1 MQVRHLTAI
10 ALTALAAAGALDGVA
25 TEPARANET
34 LWSCGLTN
42 AGGVNRVFAPSHAPG
57 LSVADH
63 CSAGHGL
70 DLGAPGTTYAG
81 QNARWQAN
89 APAGLRIVVV
99 YIPPG
104 EMVAKVVNNG
114 TGYGGGVYWSGGGQG
129 FVDEGSHFGASG
141 FSSSYVGFQL
151 VCGYKVCRAGNA
163 GPDVEVH
170 DIGLQVQETQGPA
183 LTAGAGLW
191 QSSGW
196 VRSDWPLSFTGDSPS
211 GVCALSASLDGQ
223 PVGAAQFPLND
234 TVWHQCAATGLAT
247 TVHTSQFPNGAAS
260 LTLHGSDAAQVSTP
274 DSFTTR
280 TIYTDNQLPS
290 VSFAGPSDA
299 SAAAGTQFVTV
310 NGAAGPSGVSQVGC
324 SLDGGPSQS
333 YAQASV
339 QVPVSG
345 VGIHHLTCN
354 AANSARDA
362 AGQVATS
369 APQTWTLSIREPT
382 VGVLSFSRLVNA
394 LRCHR
399 VTVRVSRPGRVVLVH
414 RRHKVVAV
422 HRRGHSRLE
431 RVERCR
437 PRVVLRRVTTVVTVR
452 RHHKLVK
459 VKRTRTVRVV
469 LVPHV
474 VGERVKRVPYGHA
487 TPVGGWLGTAAGTG
501 LGGQPVQLL
510 TAPDNGQHA
519 FTPLTVVTTAP
530 NGFWSVHL
538 PAGPSRLVIA
548 TYQGGPLTEPDFSGL
563 VRVVVPAK
571 VRLIS
576 VTRRVAWG
584 QTVRIVG
591 QLEGGYLP
599 PGGALV
605 RLRIGQGSAVLT
617 YGVETH
623 VTGSGRFTTAYR
635 FGAGDPA
642 VHRAFFFQLASLP
655 TGNYP
660 YAPAASRR
668 LSVIVGGHPAAT
680 HNGATGPRQ
689 RRHHHR
695 AHRGRHHRR

>member
-1 MQVRHLTAI
+1 VRARYLIAI
-10 ALTALAAAGALDGVA
+10 TVAVLAAGGTLDGVA
-25 TEPARANET
+25 AEPARANET
-34 LWSCGLTN
+34 VWSCGLAN
-42 AGGVNRVFAPSHAPG
+42 AGGVNHVFTASSVPG
-57 LSVADH
+57 TITYDH
-63 CSAGHGL
+63 CSAGNGL
-70 DLGAPGTTYAG
+70 DLDAHGTVAG
-81 QNARWQAN
+81 GQGARWQAN
-89 APAGLRIVVV
+89 APAGLRIVLV
-99 YIPPG
+99 YVPPG
-104 EMVAKVVNNG
+104 ELIATAVNNN
-114 TGYGGGVYWSGGGQG
+114 TGYYSGFYWSGGGKALG
-129 FVDEGSHFGASG
+129 DGNGFGASG
-141 FSSSYVGFQL
+141 FSSTYVGFDL
-151 VCGYKVCRAGNA
+151 LCGYRACRGAAN
-163 GPDVEVH
+163 PDVRVQ
-170 DIGLQVQETQGPA
+170 DVGLQVQETQGPV
-183 LTAGAGLW
+183 LSAGAGLW

-211 GVCALSASLDGQ
+211 GVCALSASLNGQ
-223 PVGAAQFPLND
+223 TVGYAGFGQND
-234 TVWHQCAATGLAT
+234 TVWHQCAASGLAT
-247 TVHTSQFPNGAAS
+247 TAHTSQFPNGAAL
-260 LTLHGSDAAQVSTP
+260 LTLRGSDAAQLATP
-274 DSFTTR
+274 DSSYTK
-280 TIYTDNQLPS
+280 TIYTDNQPPS

-310 NGAAGPSGVSQVGC
+310 NGAAGPSGVSQISC
-324 SLDGGPSQS
+324 SLDGAPYQFF
-333 YAQASV
+333 AQPSV
-339 QVPVSG
+339 QVPVNG
-345 VGIHHLTCN
+345 VGIHHLTCS

-362 AGQVATS
+362 AGRVASS

-382 VGVLSFSRLVNA
+382 VGVLGFSRLVNA

-399 VTVRVSRPGRVVLVH
+399 VTVRVSRPGRVVFV
-414 RRHKVVAV
+414 RRGHKRVAV

-459 VKRTRTVRVV
+459 AKRTRTVRVV
-469 LVPHV
+469 LVPRV
-474 VGERVKRVPYGHA
+474 VGARVKRVPYGYGA
-487 TPVGGWLGTAAGTG
+487 TVGGWLGTAAGTG
-501 LGGQPVQLL
+501 LGGQPVQVL

-519 FTPLTVVTTAP
+519 FTPLTVVTTAA
-530 NGFWSVHL
+530 NGFWSVDL

-548 TYQGGPLTEPDFSGL
+548 VYHGGALTEPDLSGL

-591 QLEGGYLP
+591 QLDGGYLP

-617 YGVETH
+617 YGVKTH
-623 VTGSGRFTTAYR
+623 VTGSGRFTTAYT

-642 VHRAFFFQLASLP
+642 AHRSFFFQLASLP
-655 TGNYP
+655 TGDYP

-668 LSVIVGGHPAAT
+668 LSVIVGGHPAT
-680 HNGATGPRQ
+680 KKGGAQARH

-695 AHRGRHHRR
+695 AHRGRHRRR

>member
-1 MQVRHLTAI
+1 MRTRYLTVI
-10 ALTALAAAGALDGVA
+10 AVAVLVAAGTDGGVTA
-25 TEPARANET
+25 EPARANET
-34 LWSCGLTN
+34 VWSCGLTN
-42 AGGVNRVFAPSHAPG
+42 AGGVNRIFTPSTAPG
-57 LSVADH
+57 TRVYDH
-63 CSAGHGL
+63 CSSGHGL
-70 DLGAPGTTYAG
+70 DLNAPGTVSAG
-81 QNARWQAN
+81 QGVRWQAN
-89 APAGLRIVVV
+89 APAGLRIVVAYV
-99 YIPPG
+99 PPG
-104 EMVAKVVNNG
+104 EMATSTVANG
-114 TGYGGGVYWSGGGQG
+114 TGYGGGFYWSGGRQD
-129 FVDEGSHFGASG
+129 FTDNQSRFGALG
-141 FSSSYVGFQL
+141 FSSNYFGFDL
-151 VCGYKVCRAGNA
+151 LCGFRVCRGGQA
-163 GPDVEVH
+163 GPDVQVH
-170 DIGLQVQETQGPA
+170 DIGLQVQEIQGPA
-183 LTAGAGLW
+183 LSAGAGLW

-223 PVGAAQFPLND
+223 PVGGAQFPLND

-310 NGAAGPSGVSQVGC
+310 NGAAGPSGVSAVGC
-324 SLDGGPSQS
+324 SLDGAPYQS

-345 VGIHHLTCN
+345 VGIHHLTCS

-399 VTVRVSRPGRVVLVH
+399 VTARVSRPGRVVLVH
-414 RRHKVVAV
+414 RGHKVVAV
-422 HRRGHSRLE
+422 HRRRHSRLE

-437 PRVVLRRVTTVVTVR
+437 PRVVLRRVTSVVTVR

-487 TPVGGWLGTAAGTG
+487 TTVGGWLGTTAGTG

-519 FTPLTVVTTAP
+519 FTALSTVTTAP

-548 TYQGGPLTEPDFSGL
+548 VYHGGLLTEPDFSGL
-563 VRVVVPAK
+563 VRVVVPAR

-591 QLEGGYLP
+591 QLDGGYLP

-617 YGVETH
+617 YGVKTH
-623 VTGSGRFTTAYR
+623 VTGSGRFTTAYT

-642 VHRAFFFQLASLP
+642 AHRSFFFQLASLP
-655 TGNYP
+655 TGDYP

-668 LSVIVGGHPAAT
+668 LSVIVGGHPATKRSGGHAR
-680 HNGATGPRQ
+680 H

-695 AHRGRHHRR
+695 AHRRRHRRR